1 MIPGRIGC
9 GVYRRVFRPC
19 IRVWRHC
26 NKSPDGEARLDARL
40 SDGIPLAR
48 RAAMFRMPSVT
59 LIAGLAALGA
69 GAQPMVWV
77 SPSLQR
83 IRPSDAKPAG
93 ASLNAAIYA
102 ARGEAESFQ
111 IVVQGPPGG
120 LTHVGLTVSPLLG
133 PAGAI
138 PAQNLTLYR
147 EHYVY
152 VSPGS
157 TPWGGSNNPQ
167 GPGWY
172 PDGLI
177 PFVDPVTGLS
187 LSGSGAALIA
197 VPFSLSA
204 GADQPL
210 WVDVLVPR
218 DAAPGSYVGSYTVT
232 SDQGSVTGSISLT
245 VWAFTLPTAPAL
257 KSAFLLWSQ
266 GGLHTDEELLRNRIQ
281 PSKVSTGDEASLIP
295 LGLGTTDLGL
305 FSGADNGTCSLS
317 AAPSVSQ
324 LKALVGSHN
333 AGLALYDY
341 SADEIGGCGNLA
353 SLIPQVQQWGCNLH
367 QAGVNNLVTMAP
379 RTDLLSDGCS
389 SRSAVDLWTM
399 LPVTYDNAAANVLKA
414 ALQKGDQ
421 LWSYNTLVQDAYSP
435 KWEIDFTPLD
445 FRLQPGF
452 ISESLDL
459 TGMLY
464 WRTDLW
470 LNADPWN
477 QVDNAGHFS
486 SADYPG
492 EAMLI
497 YPGTTV
503 GSSAVAPSMRL
514 KWLRDGVDDYD
525 YVELLKAAGQGNW
538 ALGVVQPLAPSWSG
552 WTRDPVAVEA
562 ARLQLG
568 QKLDALVGG
577 TQQDAGTQ
585 PDAGL
590 LMDAGTTPDG
600 GRPTGDGGGA
610 SPDGGRVPPPDSGS
624 GCDGAR
630 DAGAQGGGGG
640 GCGAASDVSE
650 PLRIPFALLLTLW
663 VLGQARPRRLT

>member
-1 MIPGRIGC
+1 M
-9 GVYRRVFRPC
+9 
-19 IRVWRHC
+19 
-26 NKSPDGEARLDARL
+26 L
-40 SDGIPLAR
+40 
-48 RAAMFRMPSVT
+48 RAPAALLVAMF
-59 LIAGLAALGA
+59 LASLA
-69 GAQPMVWV
+69 GAQPLVWT
-77 SPSLQR
+77 SPSLKR
-83 IRPSDAKPAG
+83 VRPSDPQPAG
-93 ASLNAAIYA
+93 ASPDATLYA
-102 ARGEAESFQ
+102 GRGEAESFQ

-120 LTHVGLTVSPLLG
+120 LTHVGLTVSPLQG

-138 PAQNLTLYR
+138 PAQNVTLYR

-172 PDGLI
+172 ADGLI
-177 PFVDPVTGLS
+177 PFVDPVTGVS
-187 LSGSGAALIA
+187 LSNSGAALIA

-218 DAAPGSYVGSYTVT
+218 DAVPGVYAGSYSVT
-232 SDQGSVTGSISLT
+232 SDQGTATGSISLT

-266 GGLHTDEELLRNRIQ
+266 GSLTTDEEFLRNRIQ
-281 PSKVSTGDEASLIP
+281 PSKVSATDEATLMP

-317 AAPSVSQ
+317 AAPSVAQ
-324 LKALVGSHN
+324 LKTMAASHH

-341 SADEIGGCGNLA
+341 SADEIGGCGNFA
-353 SLIPQVQQWGCNLH
+353 SLVPAVQQWGCNLH

-379 RTDLLSDGCS
+379 RTELLTDGCS
-389 SRSAVDLWTM
+389 ARSAVDLWTM
-399 LPVTYDNAAANVLKA
+399 LPVTYDNAGAGVLNS
-414 ALQKGDQ
+414 ALQKGDS

-445 FRLQPGF
+445 FRLQGGF
-452 ISESLDL
+452 ISESLNL
-459 TGMLY
+459 TGLLY
-464 WRTDLW
+464 WRADLW
-470 LNADPWN
+470 LSGDPWN

-497 YPGTTV
+497 YPGATV

-525 YVELLKAAGQGNW
+525 YVELLKAAGQGAW
-538 ALGVVQPLAPSWSG
+538 ALGVVQPLAPNWSG
-552 WTRDPVAVEA
+552 WTRDPAAVEA
-562 ARLQLG
+562 ARLILG
-568 QKLDALVGG
+568 QKLDALGG
-577 TQQDAGTQ
+577 GSGHGNDAGAQ
-585 PDAGL
+585 PDAGTNA
-590 LMDAGTTPDG
+590 DAGAAADGGATPDG

-610 SPDGGRVPPPDSGS
+610 SPDGGRAPPPDSG
-624 GCDGAR
+624 GGH
-630 DAGAQGGGGG
+630 DAGSPPGG
-640 GCGAASDVSE
+640 GCASAPGGGE
-650 PLRIPFALLLTLW
+650 TFGLPLIVLLALLG
-663 VLGQARPRRLT
+663 VAMARPRLLWHTR